1 MLYLVRPNTGLAW
14 NDLPTNT
21 VLDAARE
28 RGVDLADLAWEP
40 AERELTLD
48 VVRLALRHGVACSTG
63 IVLPGI
69 VLYEEQKAQEL
80 RSIHADLVEARAKA
94 YTPQLEAFLEAL
106 TPGWTESGRELDARV
121 DESNARSVREA
132 EEVRSRLLASE
143 PLAPLVAHW
152 RSLGGFDPDPS

>member
-1 MLYLVRPNTGLAW
+1 MLYLIRPNTRLAW

-21 VLDAARE
+21 VLEVANAR
-28 RGVDLADLAWEP
+28 GADLADLTWEP
-40 AERELTLD
+40 SDRELTWD
-48 VVRLALRHGVACSTG
+48 IVRLALRHGIACSTG

-106 TPGWTESGRELDARV
+106 TPGWTESGRELDERV

-143 PLAPLVAHW
+143 PKEALVTHW
-152 RSLGGFDPDPS
+152 RSLGGIEPDPV